1 MTEQPSKLL
10 PGLWSD
16 SPFAALR
23 KEMDQAL
30 ETFFANRNPFTDE
43 TNIGAGLMAPS
54 VDIAENDNAL
64 TMTAELPGLSETDV
78 DLSIHNGL
86 LILKG
91 EKKIEKTDEKDNYHV
106 SERRYGSFQR
116 SMRLPPSVDEAAV
129 SATFDKGVLTV
140 SMPKK
145 PGTEPVER
153 KIAIQKP

>member
-10 PGLWSD
+10 PSLWSD

-30 ETFFANRNPFTDE
+30 ETFFSNRNPFSDE
-43 TNIGAGLMAPS
+43 TDIAAGLMAPS

-64 TMTAELPGLSETDV
+64 TMTAELPGLSEADV

-91 EKKIEKTDEKDNYHV
+91 EKKMEKTDEKDNYHV
-106 SERRYGSFQR
+106 TERRYGSFQR
-116 SMRLPPSVDEAAV
+116 SMRLPPSVDEAAI

-145 PGTEPVER
+145 PGAVPVER
-153 KIAIQKP
+153 KIAIQKQ

>member
-10 PGLWSD
+10 PSLWSD

-30 ETFFANRNPFTDE
+30 ETFFNNRNPFSDITAA
-43 TNIGAGLMAPS
+43 AGGVMAPS
-54 VDIAENDNAL
+54 VDIAENDSAI

-91 EKKIEKTDEKDNYHV
+91 EKKMEKTDEKDNYHV
-106 SERRYGSFQR
+106 TERRYGSFQR

-145 PGTEPVER
+145 PGTAPVER
-153 KIAIQKP
+153 KIAIQKQ